1 MSQESMVT
9 VSQKWNKRVE
19 QWHDHVTSAA
29 AFRKVLDRILVLSQP
44 QPSDVCVD
52 LGAGTGF
59 VTTALAPLVASVLA
73 VDISPAMT
81 DALAERAADAGLAN
95 VSTEVTDLKDFRLPP
110 SYADLIVS
118 SYALHHLADADKRA
132 LTARA
137 ARWLCPGGR
146 LVIADMMF
154 GRGGSRRDRAILR
167 QKVAA
172 LAAKGIGG
180 WWRIAKNL
188 TRYGLRV
195 GPEHPATPEFWQQA
209 LRDAGLTEVRFHP
222 VAAEAGIVCG
232 VRPPPRYGL
241 MRAEGGAPP
250 SSLRPEAGSGRRGA
264 RSTGGRSQ
272 DGEEVPGPSGEVL
285 AGWTVLA
292 RYLGGER
299 AAGYARGVQLDP
311 FRVDVEFHRD
321 PRAVAGQRGCQVSGH
336 GGHARRVHQ
345 IARGVLADR
354 AAGHVRAAAE
364 GRAPHRPVGRRR
376 GRPSVQH
383 QRLQVLPDAV
393 DGLARRGQPTRPRPR
408 SWPART
414 GRSPGWQ
421 SQAATD

>member
-1 MSQESMVT
+1 MVT
-9 VSQKWNKRVE
+9 VSQKWDKRVG
-19 QWHDHVTSAA
+19 QWHDHVISAA
-29 AFRKVLDRILVLSQP
+29 AFGKVLDRILDLSQP

-59 VTTALAPLVASVLA
+59 VTTALAPLVASVHA

-81 DALAERAADAGLAN
+81 EALAERAADAGLAN

-110 SYADLIVS
+110 SYADLIIS

-137 ARWLCPGGR
+137 AQWLCPGGR

-209 LRDAGLTEVRFHP
+209 LRDAGLTEVCFHP

-232 VRPPPRYGL
+232 VRPP
-241 MRAEGGAPP
+241 
-250 SSLRPEAGSGRRGA
+250 SGR
-264 RSTGGRSQ
+264 GGR
-272 DGEEVPGPSGEVL
+272 
-285 AGWTVLA
+285 
-292 RYLGGER
+292 
-299 AAGYARGVQLDP
+299 
-311 FRVDVEFHRD
+311 
-321 PRAVAGQRGCQVSGH
+321 
-336 GGHARRVHQ
+336 
-345 IARGVLADR
+345 
-354 AAGHVRAAAE
+354 
-364 GRAPHRPVGRRR
+364 
-376 GRPSVQH
+376 
-383 QRLQVLPDAV
+383 
-393 DGLARRGQPTRPRPR
+393 
-408 SWPART
+408 
-414 GRSPGWQ
+414 
-421 SQAATD
+421 